1 MAGMD
6 SHSTG
11 ITDDPYFISLQLK
24 SIMTLLNERLRGQ
37 IDSKPFGRIIV
48 QEVEM

>member
-1 MAGMD
+1 MTGMD

-11 ITDDPYFISLQLK
+11 ITDDPYFVSLQLK
-24 SIMTLLNERLRGQ
+24 SIMGLLNERLRVQ
-37 IDSKPFGRIIV
+37 VDSKLFGRIIV